1 MVLSLAKI
9 EALAPDQAALDA
21 ARKLLKPATWPTLA
35 CDETGLVWGEAQGS
49 GATPYRVVISEA
61 DAGYKC
67 TCPSR
72 KFPCKHSLA
81 LRWMRAEGKAV
92 FASATPPQW
101 VLVVRKRP
109 GGALTLCPLRRCE
122 LRGRSGVSAESD
134 ARMSRAM
141 PSLLP

>member
-35 CDETGLVWGEAQGS
+35 CDEAGLVWGEAQGS
-49 GATPYRVVISEA
+49 GATPYRVVVSEV

-72 KFPCKHSLA
+72 KFPCKPRPDVDAGGGKGRLH
-81 LRWMRAEGKAV
+81 LRNAA
-92 FASATPPQW
+92 
-101 VLVVRKRP
+101 
-109 GGALTLCPLRRCE
+109 
-122 LRGRSGVSAESD
+122 
-134 ARMSRAM
+134 AM
-141 PSLLP
+141 GQ